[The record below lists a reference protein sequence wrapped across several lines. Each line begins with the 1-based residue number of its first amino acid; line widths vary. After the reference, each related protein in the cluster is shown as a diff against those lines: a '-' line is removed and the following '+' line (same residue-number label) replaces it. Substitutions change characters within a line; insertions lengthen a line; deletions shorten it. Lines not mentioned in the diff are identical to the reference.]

1 MRKQSDKFRLWMG
14 YPTGQVDRTPQKSQC
29 HLKNLKGGEFLISNY
44 EGQKKL
50 AGHFVNAKEKNCQT
64 RIMYPA
70 KINYKNER
78 KIEKFSGES

>member
-1 MRKQSDKFRLWMG
+1 MDG
-14 YPTGQVDRTPQKSQC
+14 IPQKRQC
-29 HLKNLKGGEFLISNY
+29 HLKNSKGRGFLISNY

-64 RIMYPA
+64 KIIYPA

-78 KIEKFSGES
+78 EIETFSEES